1 MSTQPSGLR
10 IENLALVKGGTS
22 LSLEVSPGQA
32 VAIVGSAGSGKT
44 ALLRVLAGQLRPALG
59 SFSANSD
66 LRLLDERQIPKRGRI
81 DSLARL
87 KGGASAASRAS
98 EALTTCGL
106 WDARAN
112 SVSDAS
118 PGQLAAMC
126 LLPAFCEHQQ
136 IVMIDLLADLVDLKT
151 RHNVLSGLQ
160 KRRHEEGTIHLIATN
175 QPDIVEQCDGVV
187 VMKDSSFR
195 ASSSIEAL
203 RARTVPGEVIIETT
217 RSHAIRS
224 MIEPFAIKVTEIPEG
239 LRVETF
245 EGQELAQK
253 LLIEGYGDVH
263 CTLIRRPSLADVLI
277 TLL

>member
-1 MSTQPSGLR
+1 MSTAPSGLR

-22 LSLEVSPGQA
+22 LSLEVMPGQA
-32 VAIVGSAGSGKT
+32 IAIVGTAGSGKT
-44 ALLRVLAGQLRPALG
+44 ALLRVLSGQLRPALG
-59 SFSANSD
+59 SFSAGSD
-66 LRLLDERQIPKRGRI
+66 CRLLDERQIPKRGRI

-87 KGGASAASRAS
+87 KGGASAATRTS
-98 EALTTCGL
+98 EALNACGL
-106 WDARAN
+106 WDVRAN

-126 LLPAFCEHQQ
+126 LLPALCEHAQ
-136 IVMIDLLADLVDLKT
+136 ILMIDMLIDLVDPKT
-151 RHNVLSGLQ
+151 RRDILLSLEA
-160 KRRHEEGTIHLIATN
+160 RRRDQGQIHLITTN
-175 QPDIVEQCDGVV
+175 QVDIIEQCDAVV
-187 VMKDSSFR
+187 VLKDSSFR

-217 RSHAIRS
+217 RSHAIRA
-224 MIEPFAIKVTEIPEG
+224 MVEPFAIKVTEVPEG

-253 LLIEGYGDVH
+253 LMIAGYGDVR
-263 CTLIRRPSLADVLI
+263 CTLIRRPSLTDVLA

>member
-1 MSTQPSGLR
+1 MSASPSGLR

-22 LSLEVSPGQA
+22 LSLEVQPGQA
-32 VAIVGSAGSGKT
+32 VAIAGTAGSGKT

-59 SFSANSD
+59 SFSPAAGC
-66 LRLLDERQIPKRGRI
+66 RLLDERQIPKRGRI

-87 KGGASAASRAS
+87 KGGASVASRAS

-106 WDARAN
+106 WDVRAS

-126 LLPAFCEHQQ
+126 LLPSLCETNE
-136 IVMIDLLADLVDLKT
+136 IVMIDMLADLVDLKT
-151 RHNVLSGLQ
+151 RRDILNGLA
-160 KRRHEEGTIHLIATN
+160 KRRREEGTIHLFSTN
-175 QPDIVEQCDGVV
+175 QIDIIEQCDGVV
-187 VMKDSSFR
+187 VMKDSNFR

-203 RARTVPGEVIIETT
+203 RARTIPGEVIIETT

-224 MIEPFAIKVTEIPEG
+224 MIEPFAIKVTEVSEG
-239 LRVETF
+239 LKVETF

-253 LLIEGYGDVH
+253 LLIAGYGDVR
-263 CTLIRRPSLADVLI
+263 CTLVRRPSLSDVLA

>member
-1 MSTQPSGLR
+1 MSAHPSGLR

-22 LSLEVSPGQA
+22 LSLEVLPGQA

-59 SFSANSD
+59 SFAAGSAC
-66 LRLLDERQIPKRGRI
+66 RLLDERLIPKRGRM

-87 KGGASAASRAS
+87 KGGAASASRAS
-98 EALTTCGL
+98 EALTICGL

-126 LLPAFCEHQQ
+126 LLPSLCESDPV
-136 IVMIDLLADLVDLKT
+136 VMIDMLADLIDLKT
-151 RHNVLSGLQ
+151 RRDVLAGLE
-160 KRRHEEGTIHLIATN
+160 KRRREEGTIHLIATN
-175 QPDIVEQCDGVV
+175 QIDVIEQCDGVV

-195 ASSSIEAL
+195 ASSSLEAL
-203 RARTVPGEVIIETT
+203 RGRTVPGEVIIETT

-224 MIEPFAIKVTEIPEG
+224 MIEPFAIKVSELPEG
-239 LRVETF
+239 LKVETF

-253 LLIEGYGDVH
+253 LLIAGYGDVR
-263 CTLIRRPSLADVLI
+263 CTLVKRPSLADVLA